1 MESFANPEDLKLVWS
16 GYSELDESRAT
27 ALLSLVSSVICSQA
41 NTDEIEP
48 DILKLVTCRVVS
60 RMLQS
65 DGMPGV
71 TQESWGASPYS
82 GSVSYANPSGD
93 IYLTKFEKDLLGIGD
108 GYARFVNQEVPNVSS
123 CGYFICDEEV

>member
-1 MESFANPEDLKLVWS
+1 MDVFAKPEDLKLVWS
-16 GYSELDESRAT
+16 GYSELDESRAS
-27 ALLSLVSSVICSQA
+27 ALLSLVSSVIRSQA
-41 NTDEIEP
+41 NADEIEP

-93 IYLTKFEKDLLGIGD
+93 IYLTKFEKELLGIGD
-108 GYARFVNQEVPNVSS
+108 GYARFVNQGVPNVSS